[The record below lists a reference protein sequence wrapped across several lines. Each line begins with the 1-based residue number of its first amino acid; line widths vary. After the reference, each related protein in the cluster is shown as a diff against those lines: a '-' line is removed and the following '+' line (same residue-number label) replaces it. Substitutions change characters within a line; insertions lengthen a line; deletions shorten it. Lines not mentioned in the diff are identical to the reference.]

1 MTKALQLPLAGVLDE
16 PLDERRRRRPG
27 LAASTAVRPIDAHLQ
42 ELVDRF
48 LDAEH
53 AGSPHTVSAYR
64 RHLRDFLQEL
74 AGEAPSPT
82 TLVRYR
88 AQLVRDGRGPASH
101 QQAIAAVRGFFTWL
115 GELALAQEQA
125 PPIPLEALRRLLKAP
140 RVKVQRPY
148 RVLAEGDAGA
158 LLHGG
163 PTPRDRAMV
172 AVFLG
177 AGLRVDE
184 LVRLEVGHF
193 LRQGEDLSLWVR
205 QGKGGKSR
213 TVPILPDVAGLV
225 VAYLEETGRTW
236 GSSGPLF
243 LPLPRRGGRLSRTGR
258 LTTRAVEY
266 RLRKLLEAAGVAG
279 NAISP
284 HSLRHTYAIRFLRG
298 SGNLK
303 ALQELL
309 GHASIETT
317 ERYLRHLELDDLRAD
332 LPALPALTEPP
343 RTPLVAEL
351 DGWFVA
357 PL

>member
-1 MTKALQLPLAGVLDE
+1 MTKALQLPLAGVLE

-27 LAASTAVRPIDAHLQ
+27 LAASTAVRPVDAHLQ

-48 LDAEH
+48 LDAAH

-64 RHLRDFLQEL
+64 RHLRDFLQAL
-74 AGEAPSPT
+74 AGEVPSPT

-101 QQAIAAVRGFFTWL
+101 QQALAAVRGFFIWL

-125 PPIPLEALRRLLKAP
+125 PPVPMEALRHLLKAP
-140 RVKVQRPY
+140 RAKVQRPY
-148 RVLAEGDAGA
+148 RILAEGDAGA

-163 PTPRDRAMV
+163 PTARDRAMV

-184 LVRLEVGHF
+184 LVRLDLGDF
-193 LRQGEDLSLWVR
+193 LHQGEDGKDVSLWVR

-213 TVPILPDVAGLV
+213 TVPVLPDVADLV
-225 VAYLEETGRTW
+225 AAYLEDTGRTW

-243 LPLPRRGGRLSRTGR
+243 LPLPRRGGRPSRTGR
-258 LTTRAVEY
+258 LTTRAIEY
-266 RLRKLLEAAGVAG
+266 RLRRLLQGAGVSG
-279 NAISP
+279 NTISP

-298 SGNLK
+298 SGN
-303 ALQELL
+303 
-309 GHASIETT
+309 
-317 ERYLRHLELDDLRAD
+317 
-332 LPALPALTEPP
+332 
-343 RTPLVAEL
+343 
-351 DGWFVA
+351 
-357 PL
+357 